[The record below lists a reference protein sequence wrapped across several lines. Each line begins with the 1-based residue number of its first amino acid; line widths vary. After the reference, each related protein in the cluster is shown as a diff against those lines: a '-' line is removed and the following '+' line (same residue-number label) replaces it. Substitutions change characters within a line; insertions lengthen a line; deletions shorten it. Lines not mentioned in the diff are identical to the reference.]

1 MVVDLNKISDL
12 KVKARISTLDKE
24 IKEFCS
30 LRLKEKEFLE
40 KCLSGLEEYVD
51 MTNKRDRPK
60 YKDNPQMAKRLR
72 FFDEYGDVVLCYG
85 GKKAIMFT
93 DKYDARDLFEPYEAP
108 VGKLP
113 QPTKAQQA
121 RNELRKEEV
130 DKILKFYDEYRFDE
144 EKDSP

>member
-1 MVVDLNKISDL
+1 MVVDLNKVSVL
-12 KVKARISTLDKE
+12 KVKVRIDVLNKE
-24 IKEFCS
+24 INEFCS
-30 LRLKEKEFLE
+30 PRLKEKEFLE
-40 KCLSGLEEYVD
+40 KCLSGLEEYAD

-85 GKKAIMFT
+85 GSKAIMFT
-93 DKYDARDLFEPYEAP
+93 DRYDARDLFEPYEAP

-113 QPTKAQQA
+113 QPTKTQQA
-121 RNELRKEEV
+121 RNDLRKEEV
-130 DKILKFYDEYRFDE
+130 DRILKFCDEYRLDE